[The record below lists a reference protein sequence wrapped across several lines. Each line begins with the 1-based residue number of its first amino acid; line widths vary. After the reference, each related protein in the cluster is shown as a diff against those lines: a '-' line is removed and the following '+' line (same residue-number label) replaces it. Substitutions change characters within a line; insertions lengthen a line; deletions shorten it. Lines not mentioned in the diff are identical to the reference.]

1 MKCLV
6 WNFSV
11 DRVRKSAAQNL
22 RFCGFWNPRG
32 RGRCLAHDF
41 ITKQELWIPC
51 FEEVNHTRKDH
62 GKSNAMDSTCYSS
75 AGSKCV
81 LKEKQHG
88 CNLLNLWLHSKIL
101 LSPLLLLVLCC
112 EHFIGLQRTV
122 DIYSDD
128 VLAFHDFYASVIKLL
143 THPLFHEFSSFLV
156 IETIF
161 PSIAK
166 RCRCFEYIE
175 EMIHKQEPLLKVLR
189 LLVLFSVTNS
199 GLTKKHFDHFR

>member
-112 EHFIGLQRTV
+112 EHFLGFAEICW
-122 DIYSDD
+122 
-128 VLAFHDFYASVIKLL
+128 H
-143 THPLFHEFSSFLV
+143 LFWWRACISWFLCFSNKIAYTSF
-156 IETIF
+156 ISWIQFIF
-161 PSIAK
+161 S
-166 RCRCFEYIE
+166 
-175 EMIHKQEPLLKVLR
+175 
-189 LLVLFSVTNS
+189 NW
-199 GLTKKHFDHFR
+199 DHFSIDC